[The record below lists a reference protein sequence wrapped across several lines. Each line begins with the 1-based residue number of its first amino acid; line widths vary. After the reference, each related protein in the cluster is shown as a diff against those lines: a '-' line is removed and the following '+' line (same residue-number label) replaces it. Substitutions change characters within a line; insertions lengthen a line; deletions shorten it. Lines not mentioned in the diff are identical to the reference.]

1 MSGCEMYQE
10 LISCLLDGELN
21 EEESTALAE
30 HLEHCPECETMFEA
44 FTGLSKSISENM
56 EEVPEGLHEN
66 IMAAVRRE
74 DIKNK
79 NSKKKLSKPVKAIL
93 TTAACAALIVGV
105 GVAAAPKFFSSG
117 KAAPQLAMVAN
128 DGVEAA
134 VPYDSAPAEAAAPPT
149 QPQMPSENLRDVPQ
163 QAPAQFSLRQSAGE
177 ENTQPVKENA
187 AEETDSNAVA
197 ATGSNVIELSGENWQ
212 RMETFLN
219 ERESEAEISL
229 PETPDYII
237 TLNDDNA
244 CLNVYFIDDCLYYQK
259 EEGQVY
265 CVACNAEE
273 FANFLGNLE

>member
-30 HLEHCPECETMFEA
+30 HLEHCPECEAMFET

-93 TTAACAALIVGV
+93 TTAACVALVVGV

-128 DGVEAA
+128 DGVEEEM
-134 VPYDSAPAEAAAPPT
+134 PYDSAPAEAAAPPT
-149 QPQMPSENLRDVPQ
+149 QVQRPSENLRDVPQ
-163 QAPAQFSLRQSAGE
+163 QAPAQFSLRQSAEGG
-177 ENTQPVKENA
+177 NTQSVTEN
-187 AEETDSNAVA
+187 EMEQTDSN
-197 ATGSNVIELSGENWQ
+197 VIALSGENWQ

-219 ERESEAEISL
+219 ERESEAEIPL

-237 TLNDDNA
+237 TLNDDNS
-244 CLNVYFIDDCLYYQK
+244 CLNVYFIEDSLYY
-259 EEGQVY
+259 ETGEGQVY
-265 CVACNAEE
+265 SVACNAEE
-273 FANFLGNLE
+273 FANFLGSLE